1 MVESDIPFGEEVA
14 ETSSPASAVYRM
26 PLIIAHRG
34 ASKHAPENTFAAF
47 KRAVDAGADGI
58 ELDVRLAKDGVAV
71 VFHDA
76 SLKRI
81 AARKGKI
88 SHFTSAELR
97 AIDAGS
103 WFNRFAPKL
112 ADPSYKDE
120 SVPTLADTLAFLK
133 DFSGLIYIELKSK
146 EADTEQLVKA
156 VCDVICPSKLLPQIV
171 IKSFKLSAIPYVK
184 KLCPEV
190 RTAALFAPKIK
201 NILRKDKH
209 LLRLAEEAG
218 ADEISLHY
226 TLATRKLMKKAGK
239 RNLRVII
246 WTADHPRW
254 IRRAL
259 KLGLAAIITNDPA
272 RLLERRCEL
281 LS

>member
-1 MVESDIPFGEEVA
+1 
-14 ETSSPASAVYRM
+14 M

-47 KRAVDAGADGI
+47 KRAIDAGADGI

-81 AARKGKI
+81 AGRKGKV
-88 SHFTSAELR
+88 SHFTSTELG

-103 WFNRFAPKL
+103 WFNRYMPKR
-112 ADPSYKDE
+112 ADPAFQDE
-120 SVPTLADTLAFLK
+120 IVPTLADTLAFLK
-133 DFSGLIYIELKSK
+133 DFSGLIYIELKCK
-146 EADTEQLVKA
+146 EADTGQLAQA
-156 VCDVICPSKLLPQIV
+156 VCDVICSSELLPRIV
-171 IKSFKLSAIPYVK
+171 VKSFKLAAIPHLK
-184 KLCPEV
+184 KFCPEV

-209 LLRLAEEAG
+209 LLDLAEKAG

-226 TLATRKLMKKAGK
+226 TLATRKLMKKAAK
-239 RNLRVII
+239 SNLRVII

-272 RLLERRCEL
+272 RLLERRREL

>member
-1 MVESDIPFGEEVA
+1 
-14 ETSSPASAVYRM
+14 M

-47 KRAVDAGADGI
+47 KRAIDAGADGI

-81 AARKGKI
+81 AGRKGKI
-88 SHFTSAELR
+88 AHYTSAELG
-97 AIDAGS
+97 AFDAGS
-103 WFNRFAPKL
+103 WFNRVAPEL
-112 ADPSYKDE
+112 ADPAYKNE
-120 SVPTLADTLAFLK
+120 SVPTLLETLTFLK
-133 DFSGLIYIELKSK
+133 DFKGLIYVELKCK
-146 EADTEQLVKA
+146 EAEAEGLAKA
-156 VCDVICPSKLLPQIV
+156 VCSVIWSSKLLPQIV
-171 IKSFKLSAIPYVK
+171 VKSFKLNALPHVK
-184 KLCPEV
+184 RFCPSI
-190 RTAALFAPKIK
+190 RTAALFAPKIM

-209 LLRLAEEAG
+209 LLNLAEEAG

-226 TLATRKLMKKAGK
+226 TLATRKLMKKAAK

-259 KLGLAAIITNDPA
+259 KLGLDAIITNDPA
-272 RLLERRCEL
+272 RLIERRREVMG
-281 LS
+281 

>member
-1 MVESDIPFGEEVA
+1 
-14 ETSSPASAVYRM
+14 M

-71 VFHDA
+71 VFHDS

-81 AARKGKI
+81 AGRKGKI
-88 SHFTSAELR
+88 SHFTSTELGS
-97 AIDAGS
+97 IDVGS
-103 WFNRFAPKL
+103 WFNRNTPKL
-112 ADPSYKDE
+112 ADPSYKLE
-120 SVPTLADTLAFLK
+120 GVPSLEQTLAFLNS
-133 DFSGLIYIELKSK
+133 FPGLIYIELKCK
-146 EADTEQLVKA
+146 EADTKRLAKA
-156 VCDVICPSKLLPQIV
+156 VCSVIWDSPLLPQIV
-171 IKSFKLSAIPYVK
+171 VKSFKLSALPHVK
-184 KLCPEV
+184 KACPTV

-201 NILRKDKH
+201 NILRKDRH
-209 LLRLAEEAG
+209 LLRLAKEAG

-226 TLATRKLMKKAGK
+226 TLATRKLMKKAAK
-239 RNLRVII
+239 RDLRVII

-259 KLGLAAIITNDPA
+259 RLGLAAVITNDPV
-272 RLLERRCEL
+272 RMLERRREI

>member
-1 MVESDIPFGEEVA
+1 
-14 ETSSPASAVYRM
+14 M

-47 KRAVDAGADGI
+47 KRAVEAGADGI

-71 VFHDA
+71 VFHDS

-81 AARKGKI
+81 AGRKGKI
-88 SHFTSAELR
+88 AHYTSTELGTL
-97 AIDAGS
+97 DAGS
-103 WFNRFAPKL
+103 WFNRHAPKL
-112 ADPSYKDE
+112 ADPEYKNE
-120 SVPTLADTLAFLK
+120 SVPTLAETLEFLK
-133 DFSGLIYIELKSK
+133 GFKGLIYIELKCK
-146 EADTEQLVKA
+146 EADAQRLAKA
-156 VCDVICPSKLLPQIV
+156 VCGVICSSKLLSQIV
-171 IKSFKLSAIPYVK
+171 VKSFKLNAIPYVK
-184 KLCPEV
+184 RFCPSV

-209 LLRLAEEAG
+209 LLNLAEEAG

-226 TLATRKLMKKAGK
+226 TLATRKLMKKAAK

-254 IRRAL
+254 IRRGL

-272 RLLERRCEL
+272 RLLKHRREVQANP
-281 LS
+281 

>member
-1 MVESDIPFGEEVA
+1 M
-14 ETSSPASAVYRM
+14 TM

-47 KRAVDAGADGI
+47 KRAIDAGADGI

-71 VFHDA
+71 VFHDS

-81 AARKGKI
+81 AGRKGKI
-88 SHFTSAELR
+88 AHYTSAELG

-103 WFNRFAPKL
+103 WFNRHVPKL
-112 ADPSYKDE
+112 ADAAFKDE
-120 SVPTLADTLAFLK
+120 CVPTLAQALEFLK
-133 DFSGLIYIELKSK
+133 DFRGLIYIELKCK
-146 EADTEQLVKA
+146 EADTEALAKA
-156 VCDVICPSKLLPQIV
+156 VCDVICSSKLLPQIV
-171 IKSFKLSAIPYVK
+171 VKSFKLSAIPHLK
-184 KLCPEV
+184 RFCPSV

-209 LLRLAEEAG
+209 LLRLAEDAG

-226 TLATRKLMKKAGK
+226 TLATRKLMKKAAK
-239 RNLRVII
+239 RNLSVII
-246 WTADHPRW
+246 WTADNPRW

-272 RLLERRCEL
+272 KLLERRREL

>member
-1 MVESDIPFGEEVA
+1 
-14 ETSSPASAVYRM
+14 M

-47 KRAVDAGADGI
+47 RRAIDAGADGI

-81 AARKGKI
+81 AGRKGKV
-88 SHFTSAELR
+88 SHFTSTELGR
-97 AIDAGS
+97 IDAGS

-112 ADPSYKDE
+112 ADPAYKDE
-120 SVPTLADTLAFLK
+120 IVPTLADTLEFLK
-133 DFSGLIYIELKSK
+133 DFRGLIYIELKCK
-146 EADTEQLVKA
+146 EADTEQLAKA
-156 VCDVICPSKLLPQIV
+156 VCDVICPLQLLPQIV
-171 IKSFKLSAIPYVK
+171 VKSFKLSAISHVK
-184 KLCPEV
+184 KFCPDV

-209 LLRLAEEAG
+209 LRRLAEEAG

-226 TLATRKLMKKAGK
+226 TLATRKLMKKAAK
-239 RNLRVII
+239 RDLRVII

-272 RLLERRCEL
+272 LLISHRDAL
-281 LS
+281 P

>member
-1 MVESDIPFGEEVA
+1 
-14 ETSSPASAVYRM
+14 M

-47 KRAVDAGADGI
+47 KRAVEAGADGI

-71 VFHDA
+71 VFHDS

-81 AARKGKI
+81 AGRKGKI
-88 SHFTSAELR
+88 AHYTSTELGTL
-97 AIDAGS
+97 DAGS
-103 WFNRFAPKL
+103 WFNRHAPKL
-112 ADPSYKDE
+112 ADPEYKNE
-120 SVPTLADTLAFLK
+120 SVPTLAETLEFLK
-133 DFSGLIYIELKSK
+133 GFKGLIYIELKCK
-146 EADTEQLVKA
+146 EADAQRLAKA
-156 VCDVICPSKLLPQIV
+156 VCGVICSSKLLSQIV
-171 IKSFKLSAIPYVK
+171 VKSFKLNAIPYVK
-184 KLCPEV
+184 RFCPSV

-209 LLRLAEEAG
+209 LLNLAEEAG

-226 TLATRKLMKKAGK
+226 TLATRKLMKKAAK

-254 IRRAL
+254 IRRGV
-259 KLGLAAIITNDPA
+259 KLGLTAIITNDPA
-272 RLLERRCEL
+272 RLLKHRREVQANP
-281 LS
+281 

>member
-1 MVESDIPFGEEVA
+1 
-14 ETSSPASAVYRM
+14 M

-47 KRAVDAGADGI
+47 KRAIDAGADGI

-81 AARKGKI
+81 AGRKGKI
-88 SHFTSAELR
+88 SHFTSIELS

-103 WFNRFAPKL
+103 WFNRYSPKL
-112 ADPSYKDE
+112 ADPDFKNE
-120 SVPTLADTLAFLK
+120 SVRTLIDTLEFLK
-133 DFSGLIYIELKSK
+133 DFHGLIYIELKCK
-146 EADTEQLVKA
+146 EADAEQLAKA
-156 VCDVICPSKLLPQIV
+156 VCDVICSSKLLPQIIV
-171 IKSFKLSAIPYVK
+171 KSFKLSAIPHVK
-184 KLCPEV
+184 RFCPNV
-190 RTAALFAPKIK
+190 RAAALFAPKIK

-209 LLRLAEEAG
+209 LLRLAEETG

-226 TLATRKLMKKAGK
+226 TLATRKLMKKAAK

-272 RLLERRCEL
+272 KLLKRRQEL
-281 LS
+281 VS

>member
-1 MVESDIPFGEEVA
+1 
-14 ETSSPASAVYRM
+14 M

-47 KRAVDAGADGI
+47 KRAVEAGADGI

-71 VFHDA
+71 VFHDS

-81 AARKGKI
+81 AGRKGKI
-88 SHFTSAELR
+88 AHYTSTELGTL
-97 AIDAGS
+97 DAGS
-103 WFNRFAPKL
+103 WFNRHAPKL
-112 ADPSYKDE
+112 ADPEYKNE
-120 SVPTLADTLAFLK
+120 SVPTLAETLEFLK
-133 DFSGLIYIELKSK
+133 GFKGLIYIELKCK
-146 EADTEQLVKA
+146 EADAQRLAKA
-156 VCDVICPSKLLPQIV
+156 VCGVICSSKLLSQIV
-171 IKSFKLSAIPYVK
+171 VKSFKLNAIPYVK
-184 KLCPEV
+184 RFCPSV

-209 LLRLAEEAG
+209 LLNLAEEAG

-226 TLATRKLMKKAGK
+226 TLATRKLMKKAAK

-254 IRRAL
+254 IRRGL
-259 KLGLAAIITNDPA
+259 RLGLAAIITNDPA
-272 RLLERRCEL
+272 RLLKHRREVQANP
-281 LS
+281 

>member
-1 MVESDIPFGEEVA
+1 
-14 ETSSPASAVYRM
+14 M

-34 ASKHAPENTFAAF
+34 ASKHAPENTLAAF

-58 ELDVRLAKDGVAV
+58 ELDVRLAKDGIAV
-71 VFHDA
+71 VFHDS

-81 AARKGKI
+81 AGRKGKI
-88 SHFTSAELR
+88 AHYTSTELGT
-97 AIDAGS
+97 IDAGS

-112 ADPSYKDE
+112 ADPAYKNE
-120 SVPTLADTLAFLK
+120 NVPTLADTLEFLK
-133 DFSGLIYIELKSK
+133 DFKGLIYIELKCK
-146 EADTEQLVKA
+146 EADTEQLAKA
-156 VCDVICPSKLLPQIV
+156 VTDVISNSKLLPQIIV
-171 IKSFKLSAIPYVK
+171 KSFKLSAIPHVK
-184 KLCPEV
+184 RFCPSV

-226 TLATRKLMKKAGK
+226 TLATRKLMKKAAK
-239 RNLRVII
+239 RNIRVII
-246 WTADHPRW
+246 WTADNPRW
-254 IRRAL
+254 IRRGI

-272 RLLERRCEL
+272 RLLERRREVL
-281 LS
+281 G

>member
-1 MVESDIPFGEEVA
+1 
-14 ETSSPASAVYRM
+14 M

-47 KRAVDAGADGI
+47 KRAIDAGADGI

-71 VFHDA
+71 VFHDS

-81 AARKGKI
+81 AGRNGKI
-88 SHFTSAELR
+88 AHYTSSEL
-97 AIDAGS
+97 AGIDAGS
-103 WFNRFAPKL
+103 WFNRHAPKL
-112 ADPSYKDE
+112 ADPLYENE
-120 SVPTLADTLAFLK
+120 SVPTLAETLRFLN
-133 DFSGLIYIELKSK
+133 DFKGLIYIELKCK
-146 EADTEQLVKA
+146 EVDTERLAKA
-156 VCDVICPSKLLPQIV
+156 VCNVICSSKLLSQIV
-171 IKSFKLSAIPYVK
+171 VKSFKLSALPHVK
-184 KLCPEV
+184 RFCPSV

-209 LLRLAEEAG
+209 LLDLAEQAG

-239 RNLRVII
+239 RNFRVII

-254 IRRAL
+254 IRRGL

-272 RLLERRCEL
+272 RLLERRNEIRT
-281 LS
+281 

>member
-1 MVESDIPFGEEVA
+1 
-14 ETSSPASAVYRM
+14 M

-47 KRAVDAGADGI
+47 KRAVEAGADGI

-71 VFHDA
+71 VFHDS

-81 AARKGKI
+81 AGRKGKI
-88 SHFTSAELR
+88 AHYTSTELGTL
-97 AIDAGS
+97 DAGS
-103 WFNRFAPKL
+103 WFNRHAPKL
-112 ADPSYKDE
+112 ADPEYKNE
-120 SVPTLADTLAFLK
+120 SVPTLAETLEFLK
-133 DFSGLIYIELKSK
+133 GFKGLIYIELKCK
-146 EADTEQLVKA
+146 EADAQRLAKA
-156 VCDVICPSKLLPQIV
+156 VCGVICSSKLLSQIV
-171 IKSFKLSAIPYVK
+171 VKSFKLNAIPYVK
-184 KLCPEV
+184 RFCPSV

-201 NILRKDKH
+201 NILRNDKH
-209 LLRLAEEAG
+209 LLNLAEEAG

-226 TLATRKLMKKAGK
+226 TLATRKLMKKAAK

-254 IRRAL
+254 IRRGL

-272 RLLERRCEL
+272 RLLKHRREVQANP
-281 LS
+281 

>member
-1 MVESDIPFGEEVA
+1 
-14 ETSSPASAVYRM
+14 M

-47 KRAVDAGADGI
+47 KRAIDAGADGI

-71 VFHDA
+71 VFHDS

-81 AARKGKI
+81 AGRKGKI
-88 SHFTSAELR
+88 SHFTSTELG

-103 WFNRFAPKL
+103 WFNRHVPKL
-112 ADPSYKDE
+112 ADPAYVNE
-120 SVPTLADTLAFLK
+120 SVPTLAETLNFLRG
-133 DFSGLIYIELKSK
+133 FNGLIYIELKCK
-146 EADTEQLVKA
+146 EADSEGLAKA
-156 VCDVICPSKLLPQIV
+156 VCGVICSSKLLPNIV
-171 IKSFKLSAIPYVK
+171 VKSFKLNAIPFVK
-184 KLCPEV
+184 KYCPTV

-209 LLRLAEEAG
+209 LLKLAEEAG

-226 TLATRKLMKKAGK
+226 TLATRKLMKKAAK

-254 IRRAL
+254 IHRAL

-272 RLLERRCEL
+272 RLLQRRDEVIAAART
-281 LS
+281 